1 MLQKRKQIQGPFKS
15 FMKCAVKTVNNT
27 QQGAGN
33 VHFVQFQ
40 HDYRQETNVTWLV
53 ARHLVEMLNVLMNNG
68 ETWVEEN
75 DTVIEGEE
83 RR

>member
-1 MLQKRKQIQGPFKS
+1 M
-15 FMKCAVKTVNNT
+15 VNNT

-33 VHFVQFQ
+33 VRFVQFQ

-68 ETWVEEN
+68 EIWVEEN

>member
-1 MLQKRKQIQGPFKS
+1 MFVSYCLYMHCSFWSLYDAFRLSMLQKRKQIQGPFKS

-40 HDYRQETNVTWLV
+40 HDYRQETNVT
-53 ARHLVEMLNVLMNNG
+53 
-68 ETWVEEN
+68 
-75 DTVIEGEE
+75 
-83 RR
+83 

>member
-1 MLQKRKQIQGPFKS
+1 M
-15 FMKCAVKTVNNT
+15 VNNT

-40 HDYRQETNVTWLV
+40 DDYRQEMNVTWLG

-75 DTVIEGEE
+75 DPVIEGEE
-83 RR
+83 HRQMWGP